1 MNEQLPH
8 FYTALESY
16 KDSLREEIKSVEID
30 TTNDKKI
37 IVMGKIKDITK
48 RIAEIQG
55 ELQNAKS
62 FLIKGILTEAD
73 YVGLVP
79 PLEKDIKELNVSLED
94 NERLLG
100 SLSEYDRSAVIQNAI
115 DSLNNI
121 ENESIE
127 NQNRIYR
134 ILFES
139 LEMVNTIDEYEIRL
153 KEKDVS
159 SN

>member
-1 MNEQLPH
+1 M
-8 FYTALESY
+8 
-16 KDSLREEIKSVEID
+16 
-30 TTNDKKI
+30 
-37 IVMGKIKDITK
+37 
-48 RIAEIQG
+48 
-55 ELQNAKS
+55 
-62 FLIKGILTEAD
+62 
-73 YVGLVP
+73 P
-79 PLEKDIKELNVSLED
+79 PLEIDLKELNVSLED

-121 ENESIE
+121 EIESIE

-134 ILFES
+134 ILFEG
-139 LEMVNTIDEYEIRL
+139 LELVNSIDEYEIRL